1 MMSNRRTR
9 FVHRTALLVLVA
21 AIACLATGPAALSA
35 PPRADHAS
43 ALRPIAA
50 QQTTPRT
57 TPRTT
62 TLDPT
67 DNATKLY
74 IVQFRKPAAVAE
86 ATQSNPAERTR
97 SVAQASAGPG
107 AARGI
112 ARHRRQRFDAHA
124 PTVRRYAKQLDAQH
138 NEALAAVGASDDK
151 VYSYRYA
158 LNAVAVR
165 LTPAQARKLATRK
178 DVRHV
183 WQDRT
188 KFVETNASPGF
199 LGLNAKSGGLRRDLG
214 LQGENIVIGVIDSG
228 IAPGHPSFAD
238 TKPADRPRLCKSA
251 WAEQS
256 LLGLWL
262 CRRFD
267 RRPDILVYDPLP
279 DWHGT
284 CQPGERLSA
293 TDCNNKLIGARW
305 YIDGFLTEYSL
316 DENEFRSARDA
327 DGHGTHIASV
337 AAGNYV
343 NATLSGVRVAK
354 ISGMAPRARIAVYKA
369 CWLEPGA
376 IRASCSTA
384 DLARA
389 IEDAVADGVDI
400 INYSVG
406 SDDDMTGPDDL
417 ALLAAADAGVL
428 SVAAAGNEG
437 PQPGSLI
444 TPAADPWVLAVG
456 ASSRAG
462 DHYRAAI
469 RVNSPAA
476 VRKDYPAIEAGFTPR
491 LKDVGPLTLRLILAN
506 DDFIGIFDGTSGST
520 YDGCERLVNTREMA
534 GQIAF
539 MQRGGCDFAVKI
551 RNAQGAGAKAA
562 LIFNN
567 QGDAILMT
575 GTRGAVNIPAMMI
588 GQADGETLRDLLVD
602 EDPVEVTL
610 DTRIILVEHDPGNQ
624 MQAFS
629 GRGPDEWD
637 PAILKPDV
645 TAPGVDILGAQTPDV
660 ANNVRGEL
668 FQYLSGTSMA
678 APHVAGVAALLKEA
692 HPDWT
697 PAMLRSALVTTG
709 RQDIDKENGNA
720 ADPLDFGGGHIQPNK
735 AIAPGLVYDA
745 GADNFDAYLC
755 GRGTGRPGVDCA
767 ALEAAGLPTDGS
779 DLNLPSIALDRLVNE
794 QVVHRRLT
802 NVGPAATYT
811 SSLDLPSTLK
821 AEVTPPVLSLGT
833 GESADVAIHFTSDG
847 TEPDAW
853 QFGSLTWTGPTATVR
868 SPVAIRV
875 RPFSA
880 PDYFRAAEASGT
892 AAIPLKIGYS
902 GSYRPVLGGL
912 ETSGQSQ
919 PEALRAGLT
928 SSVADDPDD
937 LYTFVQ
943 PGAGTLPNSV
953 RRIPIVV
960 PEGTRYLRVA
970 LHDRNSSP
978 DADLDLYLYVCPD
991 FDTCTAEAT
1000 PSVNEG
1006 SEEVINVIPAAG
1018 QEFVP
1023 AGDYYVDVHGYDA
1036 PAGNATFRLFV
1047 WTVGADRHNA
1057 TVSAPASVT
1066 AGDGQNLTLDWQGL
1080 AAGEYLGLITHTNG
1094 TVVLDQTVIEIT
1106 AP

>member
-1 MMSNRRTR
+1 MMSNRHSGPVLPVRQ
-9 FVHRTALLVLVA
+9 FLELLAAVA
-21 AIACLATGPAALSA
+21 FLFIAALSTA
-35 PPRADHAS
+35 SADQPRHDQGA
-43 ALRPIAA
+43 ALRPLVA
-50 QQTTPRT
+50 QPARDQ
-57 TPRTT
+57 
-62 TLDPT
+62 
-67 DNATKLY
+67 ATRVY
-74 IVQFRKPAAVAE
+74 IVQFRAPPAVVE
-86 ATQSNPAERTR
+86 AAQSATSDRTR
-97 SVAQASAGPG
+97 SNATARSGQATNT
-107 AARGI
+107 RGG
-112 ARHRRQRFDAHA
+112 RHRRHRFDADA
-124 PTVRRYAKQLDAQH
+124 PAVRQYASQLVAKHD
-138 NEALAAVGASDDK
+138 EALATVGADHDK

-158 LNAVAVR
+158 LNAVAAR
-165 LTPAQARKLATRK
+165 LTPAQARKLAARK
-178 DVRHV
+178 DVRQV

-188 KFVETNASPGF
+188 KFVETNASPTF
-199 LGLNAKSGGLRRDLG
+199 LGLNAKQGGLRRDLG
-214 LQGENIVIGVIDSG
+214 LLGDNIVIGVIDSG
-228 IAPGHPSFAD
+228 IAPEHPSFAD

-251 WAEQS
+251 WAGQS

-267 RRPDILVYDPLP
+267 RRPDILVYDPP
-279 DWHGT
+279 SDWHGT
-284 CQPGERLSA
+284 CQPGQRFAA
-293 TDCNNKLIGARW
+293 TACNNKLIGARW
-305 YIDGFLTEYSL
+305 YIDGFLAEYSL
-316 DENEFRSARDA
+316 DPNEFRSARDA
-327 DGHGTHIASV
+327 DGHGTHIASI
-337 AAGNYV
+337 AAGNFV

-437 PQPGSLI
+437 PTPGSLI

-456 ASSRAG
+456 ASSRTG
-462 DHYRAAI
+462 DHFRQAV
-469 RVNSPAA
+469 RVNSPAS
-476 VRKDYPAIEAGFTPR
+476 VRNDYAATEAGFTPQ
-491 LKDVGPLTLRLILAN
+491 LKDVGPMTLRLILAN
-506 DDFIGIFDGTSGST
+506 DAFIGSFNGVSGSAD
-520 YDGCERLVNTREMA
+520 DGCERIVNTQEMA

-551 RNAQGAGAKAA
+551 RNAQDAGAKAA
-562 LIFNN
+562 IIYNN
-567 QGDAILMT
+567 QGDAIVMT
-575 GTRGAVNIPAMMI
+575 GTRGSVNIPAVMI
-588 GQADGETLRDLLVD
+588 GQTDGETLRDRLVD
-602 EDPVEVTL
+602 NDVVEVTL
-610 DTRIILVEHDPGNQ
+610 DTRIILTERDAGNQ

-629 GRGPDEWD
+629 GRGPNEWD

-678 APHVAGVAALLKEA
+678 VPHVAGVAALLKEA

-709 RQDIDKENGNA
+709 RQDISKENGNA
-720 ADPLDFGGGHIQPNK
+720 ADPFDFGGGHIQPNK

-745 GADNFDAYLC
+745 GADDFDAYLC
-755 GRGTGRPGVDCA
+755 GRGTGRVGVDCA

-779 DLNLPSIALDRLVNE
+779 DLNQPTIAIDNLVNE

-802 NVGPAATYT
+802 NVGPAAVYT
-811 SSLDLPSTLK
+811 SSVVAPTTVDV
-821 AEVTPPVLSLGT
+821 EVTPPVLSLAT
-833 GESADVAIHFTSDG
+833 GESADVAIRFTSDG
-847 TEPDAW
+847 MEPDAW
-853 QFGSLTWTGPTATVR
+853 HFGSLTWTGPAATVR
-868 SPVAIRV
+868 SPIAIKASA
-875 RPFSA
+875 FSA
-880 PDYFRAAEASGT
+880 PAFFQATTASGS
-892 AAIPLKIGYS
+892 ASLPLKIGYT
-902 GSYRPVLGGL
+902 GSYQPVLSGL
-912 ETSGQSQ
+912 EASGESQ
-919 PEALRAGLT
+919 PDSLRAGLT
-928 SSVADDPDD
+928 STVADDPED

-943 PGAGTLPNSV
+943 PNAGTLPDSV

-970 LHDRNSSP
+970 LRSQDTSP
-978 DADLDLYLYVCPD
+978 GADLDLYLYVCPG
-991 FDTCTAEAT
+991 FGTCTAEAT

-1006 SEEVINVIPAAG
+1006 SDEVINVIPG
-1018 QEFVP
+1018 DGEEYVP

-1036 PAGNATFRLFV
+1036 PPGGAAFRLLV

-1057 TVSAPASVT
+1057 TVSAPGSVT
-1066 AGDGQNLTLDWQGL
+1066 AGAAQDLELDWQGL
-1080 AAGEYLGLITHTNG
+1080 ASGSYLGLITHANDTG
-1094 TVVLDQTVIEIT
+1094 VLGKTVIEIT